1 MFRHPSCDRRYS
13 LLRDSSSLRVEHL
26 LDGSLVIEERPFAQ
40 CGPAV
45 VERTPALGLADLSE
59 RYIVPSVDEVNQPLD
74 VYYMRERS
82 GECDFIVSNGNKVI
96 QCIQLSY
103 DISNEKTRKREINGL
118 LLAHKQTKCSNL
130 LMLTG
135 HIYEEIDIVGL
146 HIIVKPVYEWCTE
159 E

>member
-1 MFRHPSCDRRYS
+1 
-13 LLRDSSSLRVEHL
+13 
-26 LDGSLVIEERPFAQ
+26 
-40 CGPAV
+40 
-45 VERTPALGLADLSE
+45 
-59 RYIVPSVDEVNQPLD
+59 
-74 VYYMRERS
+74 MRERS